1 MQFEIL
7 KFESVTSTNDVAINL
22 IKKKK
27 KKLDAFMLVHKQ
39 KVEEH
44 KEKDGFLRWEI
55 YLDQFFFH

>member
-7 KFESVTSTNDVAINL
+7 KFESVTSANDVAIIL
-22 IKKKK
+22 IKEKK

-44 KEKDGFLRWEI
+44 KEKNGFLRWEI
-55 YLDQFFFH
+55 YLDQYFFL